1 MGRLRKLLKRS
12 AKNHTLVYDTV
23 AMLMCKAGYGDVD
36 LAGKISRYKCYLKLK
51 KQYADKIGKTDF
63 EKFNDDR
70 TNTVWICWLQG
81 MENAPELVKHC
92 VDSVNYHIKNK
103 KIIIITAENFS
114 KYAKLPDF
122 IIEKW
127 KKGIITNTHFSD
139 ILRLALLI
147 QHGGLWMDAT
157 VYLTGPLPDYIT
169 DGDFFVYHDGEFEH
183 DTVNMANW
191 LMYSKPN
198 QILLNETYNLLI
210 AYWRTHNYC
219 IHYFI
224 FHLFFRMVS
233 DHYSEEWQKV
243 PYYSHYDQHILA
255 FEFYKTY
262 NARRFEQIKSLTSVH
277 KLTNKTQKL
286 DFEENSYYSKL
297 GELYKK

>member
-1 MGRLRKLLKRS
+1 MSKFLQLLKKS
-12 AKNHTLVYDTV
+12 AKNHTLLYDCV
-23 AMLMCKAGYGDVD
+23 AMLMSMAGYGDVD
-36 LAGKISRYKCYLKLK
+36 LAGKISRHKSYLKLK
-51 KQYADKIGKTDF
+51 RQYANSIGKTEFKRYDHDMSD
-63 EKFNDDR
+63 KI
-70 TNTVWICWLQG
+70 WICWLQG
-81 MENAPELVKHC
+81 LDGAPKLVKDC
-92 VDSVNYHIKNK
+92 FASVKYHVKDRE
-103 KIIIITAENFS
+103 IIIITADNFGQ
-114 KYAKLPDF
+114 YADIPQF

-127 KKGIITNTHFSD
+127 KKGIISNTHFSD

-147 QHGGLWMDAT
+147 QHGGLWIDAT
-157 VYLTGPLPDYIT
+157 VYLTGPLPGYIT

-198 QILLNETYNLLI
+198 HILLNEIYRLLI
-210 AYWRTHNYC
+210 AYWEKHNYC

-243 PYYSHYDQHILA
+243 PYYSHYDQHVFA
-255 FEFYKTY
+255 YDFHKSFNEK
-262 NARRFEQIKSLTSVH
+262 RFEQIKDLTSVH
-277 KLTNKTQKL
+277 KLTNKIQDL

-297 GELYKK
+297 GELYKQ